1 LRREFSATDVD
12 PSPGVPHANG
22 AAYRRISAQVKT
34 RHSVL
39 AADSH
44 QTHEPLLSL
53 RAANFVFR
61 FESTGDITASIDIEL
76 DHDSK

>member
-53 RAANFVFR
+53 RAATFVFR
-61 FESTGDITASIDIEL
+61 FESTGDITAFIDIEL